1 MFEDN
6 ISLNI
11 SRHYAAIMSKYT
23 LYSRELA
30 G

>member
-11 SRHYAAIMSKYT
+11 SRHYASVMRKYT
-23 LYSRELA
+23 LFSKALA
-30 G
+30 K